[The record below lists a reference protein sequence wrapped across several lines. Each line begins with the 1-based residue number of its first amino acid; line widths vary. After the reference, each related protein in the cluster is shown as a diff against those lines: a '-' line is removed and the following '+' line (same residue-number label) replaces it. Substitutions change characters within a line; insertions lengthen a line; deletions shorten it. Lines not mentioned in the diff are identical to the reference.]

1 MSANAVRTAKG
12 DDAFFRAIENGFPVR
27 VACEA
32 ARYSRARVYV
42 WRQDDAD
49 FAARWARARSIAGD
63 LLEEEADRRGRDGYD
78 EPVFYQGKEVG
89 AKRKYS
95 DSLLHARLKAVRP
108 EDYRDRPAAA
118 AVAQQNVTV
127 VVRDFALEALMRRLV
142 DQKKV
147 EADELPPR
155 LRALVEQPPAVAL
168 PASLAEEP
176 PVAKQESKE

>member
-12 DDAFFRAIENGFPVR
+12 DDAFFKAIENGFPVR

-49 FAARWARARSIAGD
+49 FAARWARARTIAGD

-108 EDYRDRPAAA
+108 EDYRERAVAA

-127 VVRDFALEALMRRLV
+127 VVRDFALEALMKRLV
-142 DQKKV
+142 DQKKI
-147 EADELPPR
+147 EANELPPR
-155 LRALVEQPPAVAL
+155 LRALVEQAGPTT
-168 PASLAEEP
+168 P
-176 PVAKQESKE
+176 PVPLAADSATGEPEPTP

>member
-1 MSANAVRTAKG
+1 MSAHSVRTPKG
-12 DDAFFRAIENGFPVR
+12 DDAFFKAIENGFPVR

-49 FAARWARARSIAGD
+49 FAARWARARTIAGD

-78 EPVFYQGKEVG
+78 EPVFYQGKEIG

-108 EDYRDRPAAA
+108 EDYRERP
-118 AVAQQNVTV
+118 VSVPFAQQNVTV
-127 VVRDFALEALMRRLV
+127 VVRDFALEALVKRLV

-147 EADELPPR
+147 DADELPPR
-155 LRALVEQPPAVAL
+155 LRALVEQSQPAAA
-168 PASLAEEP
+168 PASRAEEA
-176 PVAKQESKE
+176 PVAKQEPTE